1 MATQNAV
8 HTSINMLIHAMRERG
23 ASRARHHIAGNY
35 SLTWHHSTS
44 GYSLV
49 WEDRT
54 TGGVS
59 VIARLGKTKPQ
70 VIETCRATMEILQTI
85 ERTD

>member
-23 ASRARHHIAGNY
+23 ASRARHHIA
-35 SLTWHHSTS
+35 WHHSTS

-49 WEDRT
+49 WEEIS

>member
-23 ASRARHHIAGNY
+23 ASRAQHHIAENY
-35 SLTWHHSTS
+35 FLTWHHSTS

-49 WEDRT
+49 WEDRSS
-54 TGGVS
+54 GGVS
-59 VIARLGKTKPQ
+59 VIAHLGETKPQ
-70 VIETCRATMEILQTI
+70 VIKTCRAMVEVLETI
-85 ERTD
+85 GRTD